1 MTDREFLCAFEE
13 GTLPAD
19 AFHHRDHVRLAYLY
33 LRRSPLPE
41 AIARFRDGLR
51 RFAAAQGKPERY
63 HETITLAYLFLI
75 HERLAATGGEEG
87 FTAFAARN
95 PDLFAWRPSIL
106 ESYYRAETLGSDLAR
121 RVFVLPDR
129 GRAARP

>member
-1 MTDREFLCAFEE
+1 MTDLEFLRAFEE
-13 GTLPAD
+13 GKLPAHT
-19 AFHHRDHVRLAYLY
+19 FHHRDHVRLAYLH

-51 RFAAAQGKPERY
+51 RFAAAQGKPELY

-75 HERLAATGGEEG
+75 HERLATGGSEEG
-87 FTAFAARN
+87 FPAFAARN
-95 PDLFAWRPSIL
+95 PDLFAWHPSIL
-106 ESYYRAETLGSDLAR
+106 ESYYRPETLGSDLAR

-129 GRAARP
+129 GRAAGP